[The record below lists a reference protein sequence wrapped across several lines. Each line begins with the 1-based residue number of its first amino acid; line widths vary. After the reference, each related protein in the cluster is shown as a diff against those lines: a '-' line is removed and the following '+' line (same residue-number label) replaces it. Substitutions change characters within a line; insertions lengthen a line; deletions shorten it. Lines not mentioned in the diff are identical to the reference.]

1 MMLIVKN
8 EGLRSK
14 MKEIQGVSS
23 MKLENFFWFFD
34 TQLTLWSDT
43 SMVLQVILETVSQEK
58 LQKVTIKL
66 SRSYSLQEIN

>member
-58 LQKVTIKL
+58 LQKVMIKL

>member
-23 MKLENFFWFFD
+23 MKLENFFCFFD
-34 TQLTLWSDT
+34 TQLTLWSNT

-58 LQKVTIKL
+58 FQKVTIKL

>member
-1 MMLIVKN
+1 MVLIVKN

>member
-34 TQLTLWSDT
+34 TQLTLWSDM

-58 LQKVTIKL
+58 FQKVTIKL

>member
-34 TQLTLWSDT
+34 TQLTLWSNT

>member
-1 MMLIVKN
+1 MVLIVKN

-58 LQKVTIKL
+58 LQKVMIKL

>member
-66 SRSYSLQEIN
+66 SRSYLLQEIN